1 MDGPCAAGTG
11 APPKADDRE
20 NPHLIGFAGEGL
32 KDSWEADGRTLPK
45 KERLNVC

>member
-11 APPKADDRE
+11 APRKADDRE
-20 NPHLIGFAGEGL
+20 NPKH
-32 KDSWEADGRTLPK
+32 SWEADGRTLPK